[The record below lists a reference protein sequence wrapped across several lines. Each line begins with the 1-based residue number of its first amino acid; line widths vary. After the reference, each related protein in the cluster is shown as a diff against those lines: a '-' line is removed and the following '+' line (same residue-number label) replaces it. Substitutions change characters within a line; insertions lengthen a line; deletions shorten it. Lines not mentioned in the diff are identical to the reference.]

1 MTPMERVEAEVRA
14 RGESLASFA
23 ARIGVRSQDINNW
36 KKRGIPRS
44 RQRLVADALGWT
56 LDRLL
61 AENGVDSVPPAQR
74 PLPAAG
80 ETPADSPG
88 HFAGV
93 AEGGGARVWD
103 RPASVLG
110 GGGLWIPRR
119 RIVMQGGHVSVVPEE
134 GGALAFA
141 RAWVARS
148 GLREEST
155 AVYCAQDDSMHPAI
169 RAGDLLL
176 VDVADQELADAR
188 VFLVCYR
195 GELKARRVYLG
206 YDGAWILRADNR
218 EGGYPDQSVPA
229 DDQGTRVILVGRVLW
244 RAGIMG
250 P

>member
-44 RQRLVADALGWT
+44 RQRLVAEALGWT

-61 AENGVDSVPPAQR
+61 AENGVDSVRPAQR
-74 PLPAAG
+74 PWTATD
-80 ETPADSPG
+80 ETLADWPG
-88 HFAGV
+88 HDAGV
-93 AEGGGARVWD
+93 AEGPGARVWD
-103 RPASVLG
+103 RPAGVVG
-110 GGGLWIPRR
+110 AGGLWIPRQ
-119 RIVMQGGHVSVVPEE
+119 RIVMQGGQASVVPDE
-134 GGALAFA
+134 GVPLAFA
-141 RAWVARS
+141 RAWAARS
-148 GLREEST
+148 GLREERT
-155 AVYCAQDDSMHPAI
+155 AVYYAQDESMSPAI

-176 VDVADQELADAR
+176 VDVADQQPADAR

-229 DDQGTRVILVGRVLW
+229 DDQGTRVMLVGRVLW
-244 RAGIMG
+244 RAGMIG